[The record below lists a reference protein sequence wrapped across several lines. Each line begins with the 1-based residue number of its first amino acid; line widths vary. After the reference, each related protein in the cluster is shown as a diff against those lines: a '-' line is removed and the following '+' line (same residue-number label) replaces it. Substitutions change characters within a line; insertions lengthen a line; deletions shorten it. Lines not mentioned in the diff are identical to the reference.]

1 MERKQ
6 FRYKLLFDHWQTE
19 QEEMIAEQRKK
30 GLGPEVEEELE
41 AELSGLEEGKI
52 VKEWNLNVW
61 QGKCKSKLEM
71 YNLIQNKMKW
81 MEEQIVWTE

>member
-52 VKEWNLNVW
+52 VKE
-61 QGKCKSKLEM
+61 
-71 YNLIQNKMKW
+71 
-81 MEEQIVWTE
+81 